1 MCGKYGLKESSKGR
15 EGGEGMVISM
25 TCVGGGKVRK
35 DQCERGAV
43 GMTIGLS
50 AAATSIGLVAVA
62 ADVALGGFLDGGS
75 EAEGSCGVVS
85 LALMTV
91 SSPAANGP
99 ALCRGTPTAVPDF
112 GFSKSV
118 I

>member
-15 EGGEGMVISM
+15 EGGEGRDTSM

-62 ADVALGGFLDGGS
+62 ADVALGGFLDGGG
-75 EAEGSCGVVS
+75 EVEGGCV
-85 LALMTV
+85 A
-91 SSPAANGP
+91 
-99 ALCRGTPTAVPDF
+99 
-112 GFSKSV
+112 
-118 I
+118 